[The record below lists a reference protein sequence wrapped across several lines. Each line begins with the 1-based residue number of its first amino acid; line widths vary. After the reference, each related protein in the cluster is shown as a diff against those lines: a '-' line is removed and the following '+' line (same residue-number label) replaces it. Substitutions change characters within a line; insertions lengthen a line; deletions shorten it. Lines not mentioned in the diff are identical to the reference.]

1 MGTINVLL
9 AGGLKLNGCGRGR
22 MAAADGTFPLALEEG
37 STVCNAIQSMGVP
50 FSEVAITLLN
60 GCRCGVLTSLHSGD
74 RLVLAAKDVAA
85 LWRFLCRQNLGTR
98 LGFAS

>member
-9 AGGLKLNGCGRGR
+9 AGGIKLNGSGPGR
-22 MAAADGTFPLALEEG
+22 MADADGTFPLALEEG
-37 STVCNAIQSMGVP
+37 STVCDAIGSMGVP
-50 FSEVAITLLN
+50 FSEVAITVLN
-60 GCRCGVLTSLHSGD
+60 GCRCGVLTPLTSGD

-85 LWRFLCRQNLGTR
+85 LWRFRCRKNMGTR